1 MPGDIKSETGVSKV
15 NKINKSEVKMINPN
29 ELKQKRAKLINDAQA
44 ILDKA
49 QTEKRDLASE
59 ERQSL
64 DKMHADA
71 KSYGEDIERIERQN
85 QMEMK
90 NAPSHVS
97 VTTGEGRKV
106 EKRAAFFKYLREGRA
121 LLTGEE
127 RALVEDTTGAYMV
140 PEDLEAEIYR
150 ALPQLNVIRQLA
162 SVRPTTR
169 DKVARRSIT
178 EVSVGWGKLETGSL
192 IMESS
197 LVPSKDYIY
206 IEDLAGLTKVGR
218 DELQDSDDILSGI
231 IANSFSIALANAEA
245 KAFVVGTGHTY
256 QQPDGVTLD
265 ATIISTYTDLA
276 TEDTVVPDDVIGI
289 EYKLPAQYK
298 NGASFMWHPT
308 TEGMLR
314 KVKAAANYLW
324 TPNIIGAPARMFDGY
339 PIYNSSDMVAPASIN
354 TDRSIV
360 GLFGNWRLGY
370 TIVDRL
376 GISVQRLDELYA
388 ESGLVGFLVYFRV
401 GGGVVRADAFRALD
415 NNT

>member
-1 MPGDIKSETGVSKV
+1 
-15 NKINKSEVKMINPN
+15 MINPN
-29 ELKQKRAKLINDAQA
+29 ELKQKRAKLINDAQV

-49 QTEKRDLASE
+49 QAEKRDLAPE
-59 ERQSL
+59 ERLSL

-71 KSYGEDIERIERQN
+71 KLYGEDIERIERQN
-85 QMEMK
+85 AMEMK
-90 NAPSHVS
+90 NAPSHVPA
-97 VTTGEGRKV
+97 VAVEDRKT
-106 EKRAAFFKYLREGRA
+106 EKRSAFFKYLREGRA
-121 LLTGEE
+121 LLSREE

-140 PEDLEAEIYR
+140 PEDLEVQIYR
-150 ALPQLNVIRQLA
+150 GLPQLNVIRQLA
-162 SVRPTTR
+162 TVRPTTR

-192 IMESS
+192 ITEST

-206 IEDLAGLTKVGR
+206 VEDLAGLTKVGR

-231 IANSFSIALANAEA
+231 IANSFSVAIANAEA
-245 KAFVVGTGHTY
+245 KAFVIGTGHTY

-276 TEDTVVPDDVIGI
+276 TPDTVVPDDVIGI
-289 EYKLPAQYK
+289 EYALPAQYK

-308 TEGMLR
+308 TEGVLR
-314 KVKAAANYLW
+314 KVKATANYLW
-324 TPNIIGAPARMFDGY
+324 IPNIVGAPTKMFDGY
-339 PIYNSSDMVAPASIN
+339 PVYNSSDMIVPASDN

-376 GISVQRLDELYA
+376 GVTVQRLDELYA